1 MKAAGLV
8 GVLGRDRPART
19 TCSTTLQGKGTK
31 EALKGLLPLWISP
44 REHLGTL
51 MPTYTGWEA
60 GQMAIHLPPEVPG
73 LLGQS
78 HADLAGRPSISS
90 LNRIPKWMNQQVL
103 LSFSSPARTFL
114 IWNTRMRVNKYLS
127 CL

>member
-1 MKAAGLV
+1 MDWIAVKAAGLV
-8 GVLGRDRPART
+8 DVLGRDRPAGT
-19 TCSTTLQGKGTK
+19 TFSRTLQGKGTK
-31 EALKGLLPLWISP
+31 EALKGLLPLWVSAQ
-44 REHLGTL
+44 EHLGAPV
-51 MPTYTGWEA
+51 PTYTGWEA

-103 LSFSSPARTFL
+103 LSFSPPSRTFL
-114 IWNTRMRVNKYLS
+114 I
-127 CL
+127 